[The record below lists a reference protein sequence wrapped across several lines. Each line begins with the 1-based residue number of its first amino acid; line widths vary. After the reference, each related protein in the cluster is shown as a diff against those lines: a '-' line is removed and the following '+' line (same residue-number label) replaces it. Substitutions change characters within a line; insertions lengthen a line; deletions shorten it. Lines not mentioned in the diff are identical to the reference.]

1 MFKQILLLKTIC
13 KRSQVPEGT
22 RMGREGD
29 GRGNREVRGMEAGR
43 TQMEAEARGREYL
56 SKANFE

>member
-1 MFKQILLLKTIC
+1 
-13 KRSQVPEGT
+13 
-22 RMGREGD
+22 MGREGD
-29 GRGNREVRGMEAGR
+29 GRGNREVRRMEAGR